1 MMTGKHRKREEEV
14 VTKGLYCFQIK
25 VENTAN
31 FLLAS
36 IPFVIIS
43 ENILL
48 LSMSCSDFSC
58 VYVHLMYISSAGDV
72 LKITFV
78 MSD

>member
-1 MMTGKHRKREEEV
+1 MTTGKHRKREEEV
-14 VTKGLYCFQIK
+14 ATKGLNCFQIR

-31 FLLAS
+31 VLSAS

-58 VYVHLMYISSAGDV
+58 VYVHFHVYQQCRGCA
-72 LKITFV
+72 
-78 MSD
+78 